1 MMSKVILSIRA
12 DKGKAC
18 YYIQEKTESCMRLT
32 RKQFLDEEDLEF
44 IRNAKTRNETPYM
57 IRWS

>member
-1 MMSKVILSIRA
+1 MILSIRA
-12 DKGKAC
+12 DKGKSC
-18 YYIQEKTESCMRLT
+18 YYVQEKTDGVVILT

-57 IRWS
+57 IRWA

>member
-18 YYIQEKTESCMRLT
+18 YYVQEKTESCCRLV

-44 IRNAKTRNETPYM
+44 IRNSKSRNETPYM
-57 IRWS
+57 IRWA

>member
-1 MMSKVILSIRA
+1 MILSIRA
-12 DKGKAC
+12 DKCKG
-18 YYIQEKTESCMRLT
+18 YYYVQEKTENCCRLV

-57 IRWS
+57 IRWA

>member
-1 MMSKVILSIRA
+1 MDKEILSIRA

-18 YYIQEKTESCMRLT
+18 YYVQEKTGTSCRLV

-44 IRNAKTRNETPYM
+44 IRNSKSRNETLYM
-57 IRWS
+57 IRWA